1 MKKNRTKAAGQL
13 MPDHSGFEKKLDFLL
28 HSTGHLFPVT
38 PQHVKAFEKLG
49 ISHDLPPEF
58 DDADAVLQ
66 RVKKNKSGK

>member
-1 MKKNRTKAAGQL
+1 
-13 MPDHSGFEKKLDFLL
+13 MPDRNGFDKKLDFLL

-49 ISHDLPPEF
+49 IHYDLPPEF

-66 RVKKNKSGK
+66 RVKKNKSEK